1 MKTIFKYLKPY
12 LPFLLLAILLVGVQA
27 WCDLALPTYT
37 SDIVDVGLAASG
49 IEDDLPRMI
58 PAAEYE
64 ALAQYAPEAAEYYLP
79 FDAADAVHGR
89 LAAEFPE
96 HQGAYVLRE
105 LTAEEAEQLTAALER
120 VYAATAGDSGEGS
133 GSAVISYILR
143 CYRALGVDVEATQ
156 MRYIIRSALRMMGV
170 VGISVSAAVLIGLC
184 SSYAGSGFSRDL
196 RTAVF
201 TKTLSFSPSEF
212 DKFSTASLIT
222 RSTND
227 IQQIQMML
235 IMSTRMVTYA
245 PMMAVGGIV
254 KVLTTNAGMSWI
266 TALGVALIILMLVV
280 LMSLTMPKFK
290 LQQTLIDKLNLVSR
304 EVLTGLPVI
313 RAFGTEKK
321 EIERF
326 KAANTDLMK
335 TGLFVNRTMAFMQ
348 PFMNMIMNGST
359 LLIVWVGAHHIA
371 DGHLQVGD
379 MIAFINYA
387 THVMMSF
394 LMVGMMSISAPRA
407 LVSVSRV
414 AEVLQAESSIL
425 DPEQTEAFDP
435 AKAGTVE
442 FDHVDFA
449 YPGAEQ
455 KVLQDITFTAHPGEV
470 TAIIGSTG
478 CGKSTLINLI
488 PRFFDVTGGSV
499 KVEGVDVRKVR
510 QTDLRDRI
518 GLVPQKSVLFSGTIE
533 SNIAFSDP
541 AMEKGRIGEAASI
554 AQAEEFI
561 SQRPEGLAAPIAQGG
576 SNVSGGQKQRLA
588 IARALA
594 KEAPIYIFDDS
605 FSALDYKT
613 DRCLRA
619 ALAEKTKKSAVLIV
633 AQRISTVMTADK
645 IIVLDEGRIAGMG
658 THKQLMAG
666 CEEYREIAYSQLSK
680 EELANG

>member
-12 LPFLLLAILLVGVQA
+12 LPAMLLAILLVGVQA

-49 IEDDLPRMI
+49 IEDSLPRMI

-64 ALAQYAPEAAEYYLP
+64 TLRNLEPEAAGYYRP

-89 LAAEFPE
+89 LAVEFPE
-96 HQGAYVLRE
+96 HRDAYVLQE
-105 LTAEEAEQLTAALER
+105 VGQEEAAQLTAALER
-120 VYAATAGDSGEGS
+120 VYTATAGDAGEGS
-133 GSAVISYILR
+133 GSAVVSYILR
-143 CYRALGVDVEATQ
+143 CYRALGVDVHARQ
-156 MRYIIRSALRMMGV
+156 MDYIIHSALRMMGV
-170 VGISVSAAVLIGLC
+170 VLLSVTAAIAISYC
-184 SSYAGSGFSRDL
+184 SSYAGSGFARDL
-196 RTAVF
+196 RSAVF
-201 TKTLSFSPSEF
+201 SKALSFSPSEF

-227 IQQIQMML
+227 IQQIQMMVV
-235 IMSTRMVTYA
+235 MATRMVTYA
-245 PMMAVGGIV
+245 PMMAIGGIV

-280 LMSLTMPKFK
+280 LMGFTMPRFK
-290 LQQTLIDKLNLVSR
+290 LQQKLIDRLNLVSR

-313 RAFGTEKK
+313 RAFGTEEK

-326 KAANTDLMK
+326 KTANTDLMK
-335 TGLFVNRTMAFMQ
+335 TGLFLNRAMSVMQ

-359 LLIVWVGAHHIA
+359 LLIVWVGAHHIME
-371 DGHLQVGD
+371 GHLQVGD

-387 THVMMSF
+387 THVIMSF
-394 LMVGMMSISAPRA
+394 LMVGMMSISAPRS
-407 LVSVSRV
+407 LVSIGRV
-414 AEVLQAESSIL
+414 AEILQAESSIR
-425 DPEQTEAFDP
+425 DPEQPRAFDP
-435 AKAGTVE
+435 EKAGTVE

-455 KVLQDITFTAHPGEV
+455 KVLHDITFTAAPGEM

-499 KVEGVDVRKVR
+499 RVEGVDVRELR

-518 GLVPQKSVLFSGTIE
+518 GLVPQKSVLFSGTIA

-541 AMEKGRIGEAASI
+541 AMPQERMDEAASV
-554 AQAEEFI
+554 AQAREFI
-561 SQRPEGLAAPIAQGG
+561 STRPEGMDAPIAQGG

-594 KEAPIYIFDDS
+594 KQAPIYIFDDS

-613 DRCLRA
+613 DRRLRA
-619 ALAEKTKKSAVLIV
+619 ALAERTRKSAVLIV
-633 AQRISTVMTADK
+633 AQRISTVMQADK

-658 THKQLMAG
+658 THRQLMES

>member
-1 MKTIFKYLKPY
+1 LKSIFKYLKPY
-12 LPFLLLAILLVGVQA
+12 LPAMLLAILLVGVQA

-49 IEDDLPRMI
+49 IEDSLPRMI

-64 ALAQYAPEAAEYYLP
+64 TLRNLEPEAAGYYRP
-79 FDAADAVHGR
+79 FDAADAVYGR
-89 LAAEFPE
+89 LAAEFPA
-96 HQGAYVLRE
+96 HGDAYVLQE
-105 LTAEEAEQLTAALER
+105 VGEEAAAQLTAALER
-120 VYAATAGDSGEGS
+120 VYAATAGDTDEGA

-143 CYRALGVDVEATQ
+143 CYRALGVDVHAKQ
-156 MRYIIRSALRMMGV
+156 MDYIIHSALRMMGV
-170 VGISVSAAVLIGLC
+170 VLLSVTAAIAIGYC
-184 SSYAGSGFSRDL
+184 SSYAGSGFARDL
-196 RTAVF
+196 RSAVF
-201 TKTLSFSPSEF
+201 SKALSFSPSEF

-227 IQQIQMML
+227 IQQIQMMVV
-235 IMSTRMVTYA
+235 MSTRMVTYA
-245 PMMAVGGIV
+245 PMMAIGGII

-280 LMSLTMPKFK
+280 LMGFTMPRFK
-290 LQQTLIDKLNLVSR
+290 LQQKLIDKLNLVSR

-313 RAFGTEKK
+313 RAFGTEEK

-326 KAANTDLMK
+326 KAANTELMQ
-335 TGLFVNRTMAFMQ
+335 TGLFLNRAMSVMQ
-348 PFMNMIMNGST
+348 PFMNIIMNGST
-359 LLIVWVGAHHIA
+359 LLIVWVGAHHIM

-387 THVMMSF
+387 THVIMSF
-394 LMVGMMSISAPRA
+394 LMVGMMSISAPRS
-407 LVSVSRV
+407 LVSIGRV
-414 AEVLQAESSIL
+414 AEILQAESSIR
-425 DPEQTEAFDP
+425 DPEQPKAFDP
-435 AKAGTVE
+435 EKAGTVE

-455 KVLQDITFTAHPGEV
+455 KVLHDITFTANPGEM

-499 KVEGVDVRKVR
+499 KVEGVDVRDLR

-518 GLVPQKSVLFSGTIE
+518 GLVPQKSVLFSGTIA

-541 AMEKGRIGEAASI
+541 SMPQARMNDAADV
-554 AQAEEFI
+554 AQAREFI
-561 SQRPEGLAAPIAQGG
+561 STRPEGMDAPIAQGG

-594 KEAPIYIFDDS
+594 KQAPIYIFDDS

-613 DRCLRA
+613 DRRLRA
-619 ALAEKTKKSAVLIV
+619 ALAERTRQSAVLVV
-633 AQRISTVMTADK
+633 AQRISTVMQADK

-658 THKQLMAG
+658 THRQLMES

>member
-1 MKTIFKYLKPY
+1 MKSIFKYLKPY
-12 LPFLLLAILLVGVQA
+12 LPFLLVAIVLVGVQA

-49 IEDDLPRMI
+49 IEDELPRMI
-58 PAAEYE
+58 PAGEFE
-64 ALAQYAPEAAEYYLP
+64 TLRNLEPEAAGFYRP
-79 FDAADAVHGR
+79 FDAADAVHDR
-89 LAAEFPE
+89 LAAEFPN
-96 HQGAYVLRE
+96 HRDAYVLDEISEADAE
-105 LTAEEAEQLTAALER
+105 LLTAALER
-120 VYAATAGDSGEGS
+120 VYAQTAGDAGEGS
-133 GSAVISYILR
+133 GSAIISYMLR
-143 CYRALGVDVEATQ
+143 CYRALGVDTHAQ
-156 MRYIIRSALRMMGV
+156 HMAYIIKSALRMMSV
-170 VGISVSAAVLIGLC
+170 VLVSVAAAIAIGYC
-184 SSYAGSGFSRDL
+184 SSYAGAGFSRDL
-196 RTAVF
+196 RSAVF
-201 TKTLSFSPSEF
+201 TKALSFSPSEF

-227 IQQIQMML
+227 IQQIQMMI

-245 PMMAVGGIV
+245 PMMAVGGII

-266 TALGVALIILMLVV
+266 TALGVALIILMLVI
-280 LMSLTMPKFK
+280 LMSVTMPKFK
-290 LQQTLIDKLNLVSR
+290 LQQKLIDGLNLVSR

-313 RAFGTEKK
+313 RAFGTEEK

-326 KAANTDLMK
+326 RGANTNLMK
-335 TGLFVNRTMAFMQ
+335 TGLFVNRAMAVMQ
-348 PFMNMIMNGST
+348 PFMNIVMNGST
-359 LLIVWVGAHHIA
+359 LLIVWVGAHHIMQ
-371 DGHLQVGD
+371 GHLQVGD

-387 THVMMSF
+387 THVIMSF

-407 LVSVSRV
+407 LVSVGRV
-414 AEVLQAESSIL
+414 AEILEAESSIR
-425 DPEQTEAFDP
+425 DPEQPKAFDP
-435 AKAGTVE
+435 RKAGTVE

-455 KVLQDITFTAHPGEV
+455 KVLHDITFTANPGEM

-499 KVEGVDVRKVR
+499 KVEGVDVRQLR

-518 GLVPQKSVLFSGTIE
+518 GLVPQKSVLFSGSIH

-541 AMEKGRIGEAASI
+541 DMNAERIRDAAEV
-554 AQAEEFI
+554 AQAADFI
-561 SQRPEGLAAPIAQGG
+561 AERPEGMEAPIAQGG

-594 KEAPIYIFDDS
+594 KQAPIYIFDDS

-613 DRCLRA
+613 DRRLRA
-619 ALAEKTKKSAVLIV
+619 ALAERTQKSAVLVV
-633 AQRISTVMTADK
+633 AQRISTVMNADK
-645 IIVLDEGRIAGMG
+645 IIVLDEGRIVGMG
-658 THKQLMAG
+658 THQQLMES

>member
-12 LPFLLLAILLVGVQA
+12 LAFLLLAIALVGLQA

-37 SDIVDVGLAASG
+37 SSIVDVGLAASG
-49 IEDDLPRMI
+49 IEDELPRLI
-58 PAAEYE
+58 PAEEYDR
-64 ALAQYAPEAAEYYLP
+64 LTVLAPEAAALYLPLDEDAPDYDTLQADFPENAGAYYLTEYT
-79 FDAADAVHGR
+79 ADQAEMLSEV
-89 LAAEFPE
+89 LAGVYM
-96 HQGAYVLRE
+96 Q
-105 LTAEEAEQLTAALER
+105 TADES
-120 VYAATAGDSGEGS
+120 DEGS
-133 GSAVISYILR
+133 GSALISYILR
-143 CYRALGVDVEATQ
+143 CYRALGVDTHARQ
-156 MRYIIRSALRMMGV
+156 MNYIMQSALRMMGV
-170 VGISVSAAVLIGLC
+170 VGISVAAAILIGWLGA
-184 SSYAGSGFSRDL
+184 YVGSGLSRDL
-196 RTAVF
+196 RSAVF
-201 TKTLSFSPSEF
+201 SRVLSFSPSEF

-227 IQQIQMML
+227 IQQIQMMVV
-235 IMSTRMVTYA
+235 MSTRMVAYA
-245 PMMAVGGIV
+245 PMMAIGGIT

-266 TALGVALIILMLVV
+266 TALGVGLIILMLVV
-280 LMSLTMPKFK
+280 LMGLTMPKFK
-290 LQQTLIDKLNLVSR
+290 LQQKLIDKLNLVSR

-335 TGLFVNRTMAFMQ
+335 TGLFVNRTMAAMT

-359 LLIVWVGAHHIA
+359 LLIVWVGAHHISQ
-371 DGHLQVGD
+371 GRLQVGD

-387 THVMMSF
+387 THVIMSF

-414 AEVLQAESSIL
+414 AEVLNAHSSIL
-425 DPEQTEAFDP
+425 DPAAPKTFDGS
-435 AKAGTVE
+435 KAGTVE

-449 YPGAEQ
+449 YPGAEN
-455 KVLQDITFTAHPGEV
+455 KVLHDITFTAYPGQT

-478 CGKSTLINLI
+478 CGKSTLVNLI

-499 KVEGVDVRKVR
+499 KVEGVDVRDLR

-518 GLVPQKSVLFSGTIE
+518 GLVPQKSVLFSGTIAD
-533 SNIAFSDP
+533 NIAFSDP
-541 AMEKGRIGEAASI
+541 GMARSRMEDAAAV
-554 AQAEEFI
+554 AQAAEFI
-561 SQRPEGLAAPIAQGG
+561 AERPEGMDAPIAQGG

-594 KEAPIYIFDDS
+594 KQAPIYIFDDS

-613 DRCLRA
+613 DRRLRE
-619 ALAEKTKKSAVLIV
+619 ALVERTRQSAVLIV
-633 AQRISTVMTADK
+633 AQRISTVMNADK

-658 THKQLMAG
+658 THQQLMES

>member
-1 MKTIFKYLKPY
+1 MKVIYKYLKPY
-12 LPFLLLAILLVGVQA
+12 LPFLLLAIVLVGVQA

-37 SDIVDVGLAASG
+37 SEIVDVGLAASG

-58 PAAEYE
+58 PAEEY
-64 ALAQYAPEAAEYYLP
+64 AQLVEFSPEAAGMYQP
-79 FDAADAVHGR
+79 FDAADAVYGR

-96 HQGAYVLRE
+96 HQGAYVLKE
-105 LTAEEAEQLTAALER
+105 ITAEEAELLTEALTE
-120 VYAATAGDSGEGS
+120 VYAATAGDAGEGS

-143 CYRALGVDVEATQ
+143 SYRALGVDIEERQ
-156 MRYIIRSALRMMGV
+156 MDYIIKSALRMMGIV
-170 VGISVSAAVLIGLC
+170 MISVCAAVMIGYC
-184 SSYAGSGFSRDL
+184 SAYVGSGFSRDL
-196 RTAVF
+196 RSAVF
-201 TKTLSFSPSEF
+201 TKALSFSPSEF

-227 IQQIQMML
+227 IQQIQMMV

-245 PMMAVGGIV
+245 PMMAIGGII

-266 TALGVALIILMLVV
+266 TALGVALIILMLAV
-280 LMSLTMPKFK
+280 LMGITMPRFQI
-290 LQQTLIDKLNLVSR
+290 QQKLIDKLNLVSR

-326 KAANTDLMK
+326 GAANTDLMK
-335 TGLFVNRTMAFMQ
+335 NGLFVNRVMAVMH
-348 PFMNMIMNGST
+348 PFMNVIMNGST

-371 DGHLQVGD
+371 EGHLQVGD

-387 THVMMSF
+387 THVIMSF

-407 LVSVSRV
+407 LVSVTRV
-414 AEVLQAESSIL
+414 AEVLKAESSIR
-425 DPEQTEAFDP
+425 DPEETRAFDP

-449 YPGAEQ
+449 YPGAEH
-455 KVLQDITFTAHPGEV
+455 KVLHDITFTAEPGQT
-470 TAIIGSTG
+470 TAIIGATG

-499 KVEGVDVRKVR
+499 RVEGVDVRHLK
-510 QTDLRDRI
+510 QTDLRDKI
-518 GLVPQKSVLFSGTIE
+518 GLVPQKSVLFSGTIR
-533 SNIAFSDP
+533 SNLAFSDP
-541 AMEKGRIGEAASI
+541 SMPEERIASAARV

-561 SQRPEGLAAPIAQGG
+561 STRPEGMDASIAQGG
-576 SNVSGGQKQRLA
+576 TNVSGGQKQHLA

-613 DRCLRA
+613 DRRLRM

-633 AQRISTVMTADK
+633 AQRISTVMAADK

-658 THKQLMAG
+658 THAQLMET

>member
-58 PAAEYE
+58 PAE
-64 ALAQYAPEAAEYYLP
+64 AYTQLVEYAPEAAGMYQP
-79 FDAADAVHGR
+79 FDAVDAVYGH
-89 LAAEFPE
+89 LAVEFPE
-96 HQGAYVLRE
+96 HQGAYVLKE
-105 LTAEEAEQLTAALER
+105 ITAEEAELLTEALTA
-120 VYAATAGDSGEGS
+120 VYAATAGETGEGS

-143 CYRALGVDVEATQ
+143 CYRALGVDVEKTQ
-156 MRYIIRSALRMMGV
+156 MRYIVRSALRMMGV
-170 VGISVSAAVLIGLC
+170 VGISVSAAIAIGLC
-184 SSYAGSGFSRDL
+184 SAYAGSGFSRDL
-196 RTAVF
+196 RAAVF
-201 TKTLSFSPSEF
+201 TKALSFSPSEF

-245 PMMAVGGIV
+245 PMMAVGGII

-290 LQQTLIDKLNLVSR
+290 LQQKLIDKLNLVSR

-326 KAANTDLMK
+326 RAANGDLMK
-335 TGLFVNRTMAFMQ
+335 TGLFVNRTMAAMS
-348 PFMNMIMNGST
+348 PFMNIVMNGST

-387 THVMMSF
+387 THVIMSF

-407 LVSVSRV
+407 LVSVTRV
-414 AEVLQAESSIL
+414 AEVLQAESSIR

-455 KVLQDITFTAHPGEV
+455 KVLQDITFTANPGEV
-470 TAIIGSTG
+470 TAIIGATG

-488 PRFFDVTGGSV
+488 PRFFDVTGGCV
-499 KVEGVDVRKVR
+499 RVEGVDVRKLR

-541 AMEKGRIGEAASI
+541 AMGQARIEEAAAI

-561 SQRPEGLAAPIAQGG
+561 SQRPEGMEASIAQGG
-576 SNVSGGQKQRLA
+576 ANVSGGQKQRLA

-613 DRCLRA
+613 DRRLRQ
-619 ALAEKTKKSAVLIV
+619 ALTEKTQKSAVLIV
-633 AQRISTVMTADK
+633 AQRISTVMNADK

-658 THKQLMAG
+658 THKQLMDS

>member
-49 IEDDLPRMI
+49 IEDELPRMI
-58 PAAEYE
+58 PAAEFE
-64 ALAQYAPEAAEYYLP
+64 TLRNLEPEAAGFYRP

-89 LAAEFPE
+89 LAVEFPNHRE
-96 HQGAYVLRE
+96 AYVLDEISEADAE
-105 LTAEEAEQLTAALER
+105 LLTAALER
-120 VYAATAGDSGEGS
+120 VYAQTAGGAGEGS
-133 GSAVISYILR
+133 GSAITSYMLR
-143 CYRALGVDVEATQ
+143 CYRALGVDIHARQ
-156 MRYIIRSALRMMGV
+156 MAYIIKSALRMMSV
-170 VGISVSAAVLIGLC
+170 VLVSVAAAIAIGYC
-184 SSYAGSGFSRDL
+184 SSYAGAGFSRDL
-196 RTAVF
+196 RSAVF
-201 TKTLSFSPSEF
+201 TKALSFSPSEF

-227 IQQIQMML
+227 IQQIQMMVV
-235 IMSTRMVTYA
+235 MSTRMVTYA
-245 PMMAVGGIV
+245 PMMAVGGII

-280 LMSLTMPKFK
+280 LMSVTMPKFK
-290 LQQTLIDKLNLVSR
+290 LQQKLIDGLNLVSR

-313 RAFGTEKK
+313 RAFGTEEK

-326 KAANTDLMK
+326 RGANTNLMK
-335 TGLFVNRTMAFMQ
+335 TGLFVNRAMSVMQ
-348 PFMNMIMNGST
+348 PFMNIVMNGST
-359 LLIVWVGAHHIA
+359 LLIVWVGAHHIMQ
-371 DGHLQVGD
+371 GHLQVGD

-387 THVMMSF
+387 THVIMSF

-407 LVSVSRV
+407 LVSVGRV
-414 AEVLQAESSIL
+414 AEILKAESSIR
-425 DPEQTEAFDP
+425 DPEQPKAFDP
-435 AKAGTVE
+435 QKAGTVE

-455 KVLQDITFTAHPGEV
+455 KVLHDITFTANPGEM

-499 KVEGVDVRKVR
+499 KVEGVDVRELR

-518 GLVPQKSVLFSGTIE
+518 GLVPQKSVLFSGSIH

-541 AMEKGRIGEAASI
+541 GMEAERIRDAAEV
-554 AQAEEFI
+554 AQAADFI
-561 SQRPEGLAAPIAQGG
+561 AERPEGMEASIAQGG

-594 KEAPIYIFDDS
+594 KQAPIYIFDDS

-613 DRCLRA
+613 DRRLRA
-619 ALAEKTKKSAVLIV
+619 ALAERTQKSAVLVV
-633 AQRISTVMTADK
+633 AQRISTVMNADK

-658 THKQLMAG
+658 THQQLMES